1 MTRRSPANRNRKQ
14 IRKPTLAERADRY
27 VLYQHAVQDATW
39 EIQFMAETYHGLRG
53 RSPRR
58 LREDFCGTALFA
70 CAWVKSQSDREAV
83 GIDLDPEVL
92 AWSRAHNV
100 PKLSPAMAR
109 RLTLIEGDV
118 LEARSASAD
127 LVCAFNFSYWI
138 FRERATLRRYFE
150 SVRAGLAADGI
161 FMLDAYGGYDAY
173 KVQREREDMGRFTY
187 IWDQADYDP
196 VTAHTTCHIHF
207 AFPDGSRLN
216 QAFSYHWRLW
226 SLPELQEVLAEA
238 GFKRSRVYW
247 QGTDPKTGDA
257 SDAFDPVERG
267 DPDPAWI
274 AYIVAEK

>member
-196 VTAHTTCHIHF
+196 VTLTPPATSISPSPTAPGSTRPSVTTGASGAC
-207 AFPDGSRLN
+207 PNCRKC
-216 QAFSYHWRLW
+216 WRKPV
-226 SLPELQEVLAEA
+226 SSAAASTGRAPTP
-238 GFKRSRVYW
+238 RP
-247 QGTDPKTGDA
+247 GT
-257 SDAFDPVERG
+257 PVTLSTLSS
-267 DPDPAWI
+267 
-274 AYIVAEK
+274 VATRTRPG